1 MASEIVSLGNQTG
14 EGWFLT
20 GEMLEL
26 IHSGAGNIVCT
37 QPFACLPIHV
47 VGKGVI
53 KELRR
58 RHPESNIVAIDFDP
72 GASEVNQ
79 LNRIKLMLSTA
90 FKNMEKE
97 KNNHVWGFDIG
108 KGSLGEAVRIG
119 GDFKHIA
126 SVLLDPEFGEI
137 KTAALARRQ
146 MRTRKAHK
154 AREKWLEECLE
165 GTGVEILK
173 RREVGIVDGQWQLIS
188 KGDERLEREFPPS
201 GEDVC
206 YNSIALRCK
215 LLLGEKLEGWHVF
228 KALYSAIQKR
238 GYDENIPWGE
248 AEENSSKKDD
258 DDYAQKLSQYEKEK
272 SELFESFAAG
282 EKYDYPCFFKAY

>member
-1 MASEIVSLGNQTG
+1 
-14 EGWFLT
+14 
-20 GEMLEL
+20 
-26 IHSGAGNIVCT
+26 
-37 QPFACLPIHV
+37 
-47 VGKGVI
+47 
-53 KELRR
+53 
-58 RHPESNIVAIDFDP
+58 
-72 GASEVNQ
+72 
-79 LNRIKLMLSTA
+79 
-90 FKNMEKE
+90 MEKE

-188 KGDERLEREFPPS
+188 KGDERLERVGPQRGHQQRKVATVRKADRNRPAQPE
-201 GEDVC
+201 GVQR
-206 YNSIALRCK
+206 IQRVGGK
-215 LLLGEKLEGWHVF
+215 LLGGHR
-228 KALYSAIQKR
+228 Q
-238 GYDENIPWGE
+238 
-248 AEENSSKKDD
+248 SSP
-258 DDYAQKLSQYEKEK
+258 A
-272 SELFESFAAG
+272 
-282 EKYDYPCFFKAY
+282 

>member
-1 MASEIVSLGNQTG
+1 
-14 EGWFLT
+14 
-20 GEMLEL
+20 
-26 IHSGAGNIVCT
+26 
-37 QPFACLPIHV
+37 
-47 VGKGVI
+47 
-53 KELRR
+53 
-58 RHPESNIVAIDFDP
+58 
-72 GASEVNQ
+72 
-79 LNRIKLMLSTA
+79 
-90 FKNMEKE
+90 MEKE

-154 AREKWLEECLE
+154 AREKWLEECLD

-215 LLLGEKLEGWHVF
+215 LLLGEKLEGWQVF
-228 KALYSAIQKR
+228 KALNSAIQKTR
-238 GYDENIPWGE
+238 VRRKYPVGRSRRKIL
-248 AEENSSKKDD
+248 KK
-258 DDYAQKLSQYEKEK
+258 
-272 SELFESFAAG
+272 G
-282 EKYDYPCFFKAY
+282 